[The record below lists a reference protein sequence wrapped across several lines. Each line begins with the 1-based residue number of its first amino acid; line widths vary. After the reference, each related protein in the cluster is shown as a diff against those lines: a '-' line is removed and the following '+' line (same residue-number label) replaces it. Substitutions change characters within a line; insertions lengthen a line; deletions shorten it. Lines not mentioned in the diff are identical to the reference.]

1 MALDLKQNQKDRLA
15 KYFESLIKKDPSK
28 KETINQIEI
37 MIRTMYDQNHRFYHN
52 IKHINHCL
60 KHLHNYCKS
69 TGYNPEDN
77 CNIIKFAI
85 VTHDIIYSSGND
97 GDEIHSV
104 FVAKTMIN
112 QLGAKVFCDQP
123 MEDIGNQIESMIFV
137 TSHAVAPSFRQQDNC
152 EEAIIADCDLAILGS
167 SPEIYDKYSKYIRKE
182 YKDLREDYFVRT
194 RHKFLNQIAAKDNI
208 YWTEYFQDTYG
219 RQARE
224 NIKRTLDE
232 INYQYP

>member
-1 MALDLKQNQKDRLA
+1 MALDLKKINKDRLA
-15 KYFESLIKKDPSK
+15 KYFKSLSKRDPDK

-60 KHLHNYCKS
+60 KHLHFYCNA

-85 VTHDIIYSSGND
+85 TCHDLIYSSGNN

-104 FVAKTMIN
+104 FVAKTFIN
-112 QLGAKVFCDQP
+112 QLGPKVFCDQ
-123 MEDIGNQIESMIFV
+123 DLNNIVDQVESMIFV
-137 TSHAVAPSFRQQDNC
+137 TSHAIAPSFRQKSNC
-152 EEAIIADCDLAILGS
+152 EEAVIADCDLAILGAP
-167 SPEIYDKYSKYIRKE
+167 PETYDKYTKHIRKE
-182 YKDLREDYFVRT
+182 YKDLREDYFKRT
-194 RHKFLNQIAAKDNI
+194 RHKFLNQIASKDNI

-219 RQARE
+219 KQARE
-224 NIKRTLDE
+224 NIKRTIDE
-232 INYQYP
+232 LNYQYP